1 MPDERAQGGPSIT
14 QITELLR
21 QADRLGLTWG
31 RRPGT
36 VQSTTGLF
44 TTTQASVIM
53 DGDDVG
59 ITVVSLI
66 GALVVGDRVM
76 VDRVPPAGL
85 YVMAKLNPPAS
96 PFTEASTSTSGTITA
111 ETVMFTLSAV
121 ELREGYAYRV
131 EGGNRVNAG
140 AAVSVRFQLRKTDIS
155 GTVVAQSPNF
165 AGAGLGLSTNAHWTS
180 FIAPAADMTS
190 DFVYTLAA
198 TGVGATSIG
207 TATAPRFISITLAG
221 VAESFPQAVLV
232 S

>member
-59 ITVVSLI
+59 ITVVSLV

-76 VDRVPPAGL
+76 VDRVPPSGL
-85 YVMAKLNPPAS
+85 YAIAKIDPPAS
-96 PFTEASTSTSGTITA
+96 FAQASTVDSATVTA
-111 ETVMFTLSAV
+111 EVVTFTFTDVS
-121 ELREGYAYRV
+121 LRQGYAYRV
-131 EGGNRVNAG
+131 EGGNRINALGANQATFRLRRTNLAG
-140 AAVSVRFQLRKTDIS
+140 AI
-155 GTVVAQSPNF
+155 VATSPAFPGIGVGMN
-165 AGAGLGLSTNAHWTS
+165 ANAHWTS
-180 FIAPAADMTS
+180 FITPDFDLTS
-190 DFVYTLAA
+190 DFVYTCQGSGS
-198 TGVGATSIG
+198 GVISVGSVSS
-207 TATAPRFISITLAG
+207 PRFVSITLAG
-221 VAESFPQAVLV
+221 PATGFPQAVPV